1 MKCSLGISDF
11 LEEISGLSQSAV
23 IRILLKC
30 IMKCQYV
37 LGGEGHTPKCLK
49 P

>member
-1 MKCSLGISDF
+1 MKCSLGVSNF
-11 LEEISGLSQSAV
+11 LEETSSLSQSAV
-23 IRILLKC
+23 IRILLKS